1 MLYNNYTNRIKNIV
15 AKNQL
20 RKGNEFKGSAIGAI
34 GAIGTDKQRLQE
46 QKAFTGKMHFENT
59 DLIALVAGASL
70 EQAVLGVHPDFAYLK
85 GTDETENHW
94 LAYILQ
100 ECFHTENG
108 RTMMNRGDCSTR
120 NKMLKM
126 MTRSMA
132 AVFAALMLMPLVTLA
147 QTVDEVIARNVQAH
161 GGIDKLKAVM
171 TIKISQTIKA
181 GGFQTEIRVEN
192 KRPDKIREEVSL
204 QGLTEVLAYDGKV
217 GWVVNPFSGRRDP
230 EVMSQDDLKGV
241 QDSADIDGPL
251 VDYAQKGHK
260 AELLGHDSVEGTDC
274 YKVRLTLKN
283 GDVRTYF
290 LDTDSFLEIK
300 IELQTTV
307 RGTVQESEL
316 YFGDYEKVD
325 GMYFPFAIEQGPKG
339 GSAASRVNYTIS
351 KIELNVPL
359 DDSLF
364 TMPAT
369 SAPQPTPKLPEDVK

>member
-1 MLYNNYTNRIKNIV
+1 MS
-15 AKNQL
+15 
-20 RKGNEFKGSAIGAI
+20 NEWKS
-34 GAIGTDKQRLQE
+34 
-46 QKAFTGKMHFENT
+46 FTREH
-59 DLIALVAGASL
+59 IWSL
-70 EQAVLGVHPDFAYLK
+70 PARSLLFFAAVL
-85 GTDETENHW
+85 T
-94 LAYILQ
+94 
-100 ECFHTENG
+100 
-108 RTMMNRGDCSTR
+108 
-120 NKMLKM
+120 
-126 MTRSMA
+126 
-132 AVFAALMLMPLVTLA
+132 LMPVAIRA
-147 QTVDEVIARNVQAH
+147 QTVDEVIAKNIEAH
-161 GGIDKLKAVM
+161 GGIDKLKSVM
-171 TIKISQTIKA
+171 SIKITQTIKA

-217 GWVVNPFSGRRDP
+217 GWVVNPFGGRRDP

-300 IELQTTV
+300 IESQTTV

-325 GMYFPFAIEQGPKG
+325 GMYFPFAVEQGPKG

-351 KIELNVPL
+351 KIEINLPL

-364 TMPAT
+364 AMPVT
-369 SAPQPTPKLPEDVK
+369 PSPQPTPKQPGDVK